1 MRIQRP
7 ILLLTAITTGYL
19 TMFAATFWVLM
30 PLQQSLSSGFLPF
43 AHVTSL
49 ITLTHGVR
57 MIVTWLW
64 RWQAVPLLLPGAAIE
79 ALVLQLH
86 FNMPPSDYLLMTTAF
101 ATNSFIAFE
110 LARTLGWNEYACAGK
125 RANWRA
131 LVLVG
136 ILASLIN
143 GALIAQMQLQGA
155 DPWLRLWLATNVL
168 IGGTFG
174 LILWL
179 LMLRTLLRVALRSG
193 LLSLWT

>member
-30 PLQQSLSSGFLPF
+30 PVQQNLSSNFLPF
-43 AHVTSL
+43 AQITSL
-49 ITLTHGVR
+49 IALTHGVR
-57 MIVTWLW
+57 VVVTWLW
-64 RWQAVPLLLPGAAIE
+64 RWQAMPLLLPGAAIE

-86 FNMPPSDYLLMTTAF
+86 FNLPPSDCLLMTAAF

-110 LARTLGWNEYACAGK
+110 LARVLGWNEYASPEK
-125 RANWRA
+125 LANWRS
-131 LVLVG
+131 LVLIG

-143 GALIAQMQLQGA
+143 GVFLAQMQVGNGDPSLQF
-155 DPWLRLWLATNVL
+155 WLAANVL
-168 IGGTFG
+168 IGDTFG

-179 LMLRTLLRVALRSG
+179 LMLRTLLRVVLRSG
-193 LLSLWT
+193 LLSLWN